1 MLHLSTAC
9 IGFVFSGSVVPIL
22 NKLLVSAPMS
32 IENLPMP
39 SIVRVEP
46 TGESQL
52 PIPPQ
57 PPIDE
62 PQQAEEVND
71 RFKDGEVDPV
81 IGKKVAREFTSILLC
96 GVITDD
102 HNSSYNTHFT
112 DGCSITM
119 NIDEAK
125 EAMKLYESELKKLL
139 ETNVS
144 SHVIEKPVTVRR
156 PVLVE
161 GGEIDT
167 EETELIYE
175 EEYIGELPNILVG
188 LQFPKR
194 NMSWYSQVDKTW
206 NPLPLWMYVL
216 RKLSER
222 LLEEG
227 VATTREI
234 LNFENSKSQSNC

>member
-1 MLHLSTAC
+1 MSCFICPPH

-32 IENLPMP
+32 IENLSMP

-62 PQQAEEVND
+62 PQQAEEVTD
-71 RFKDGEVDPV
+71 SFKDGEVDPV

-102 HNSSYNTHFT
+102 HNGSYNTRFT
-112 DGCSITM
+112 DGRSITM
-119 NIDEAK
+119 NINEVK
-125 EAMKLYESELKKLL
+125 ESMKLYDSELKKLL

-144 SHVIEKPVTVRR
+144 NHVIAKPVTVRR
-156 PVLVE
+156 PIFAD
-161 GGEIDT
+161 GEEENDT

-175 EEYIGELPNILVG
+175 EEYIREIPSVLVG

-194 NMSWYSQVDKTW
+194 NMSWYSEVDKTW

-216 RKLSER
+216 RKLSGR

-234 LNFENSKSQSNC
+234 LNFENSKS